1 MSVHHSNRNSIMRVA
16 IAVATCFSLL
26 ISPTDAF
33 ASVKSSTASK
43 QQFGPFHNNIN
54 SSSNKSTS
62 STSLSAASM
71 ALPTSAPVLLPTYT
85 LFGLNI
91 KKQTTAQKSK
101 STPLFSI
108 PSIFNPSDSRPII
121 LFDGKCNLCNAG
133 VQLIMDN
140 DRASSDPRGNL
151 RVAALQSKVGQLL
164 LSRLSSVDRAK
175 VLGST
180 TNDEFKT
187 IVVAGKQSTHFNSA
201 ACILIGRNLKGPL
214 RYLALLASLIPSFIR
229 DPVYKLL
236 SRHRKRLFG
245 ESAECR
251 LWDENYDMRFVD
263 DGELTGVYRDPFADP
278 NADVVEDS
286 GGDGEDYN
294 VDFSVGPNVNVGDSV
309 KVISSKEKEPIVH
322 THVEGSGD
330 GGVCSIGLVGKV
342 VRVLEQRAYPR
353 GNVVVK
359 FDNVDCGGGDDDE
372 SSSSGLSFEAHFF
385 PGQLRKE

>member
-1 MSVHHSNRNSIMRVA
+1 
-16 IAVATCFSLL
+16 
-26 ISPTDAF
+26 
-33 ASVKSSTASK
+33 
-43 QQFGPFHNNIN
+43 
-54 SSSNKSTS
+54 
-62 STSLSAASM
+62 
-71 ALPTSAPVLLPTYT
+71 
-85 LFGLNI
+85 
-91 KKQTTAQKSK
+91 
-101 STPLFSI
+101 
-108 PSIFNPSDSRPII
+108 
-121 LFDGKCNLCNAG
+121 
-133 VQLIMDN
+133 MDN

-164 LSRLSSVDRAK
+164 LSRLSSDDRAK
-175 VLGST
+175 VLGTT

-229 DPVYKLL
+229 DPLYKLL

-278 NADVVEDS
+278 NADVVEEEDGS
-286 GGDGEDYN
+286 DGEDN

>member
-1 MSVHHSNRNSIMRVA
+1 
-16 IAVATCFSLL
+16 
-26 ISPTDAF
+26 
-33 ASVKSSTASK
+33 
-43 QQFGPFHNNIN
+43 
-54 SSSNKSTS
+54 
-62 STSLSAASM
+62 
-71 ALPTSAPVLLPTYT
+71 
-85 LFGLNI
+85 
-91 KKQTTAQKSK
+91 
-101 STPLFSI
+101 
-108 PSIFNPSDSRPII
+108 
-121 LFDGKCNLCNAG
+121 
-133 VQLIMDN
+133 MDN

-164 LSRLSSVDRAK
+164 LSRLSSDDRAK
-175 VLGST
+175 VLGTT

-201 ACILIGRNLKGPL
+201 ACILIGKNLKGPL
-214 RYLALLASLIPSFIR
+214 RYLALLASLIPSFVR
-229 DPVYKLL
+229 DPLYKLL

-278 NADVVEDS
+278 NADVVEEEDGS
-286 GGDGEDYN
+286 DGEDN

-353 GNVVVK
+353 GNVAVK
-359 FDNVDCGGGDDDE
+359 FDNVDCGGGDDDDE
-372 SSSSGLSFEAHFF
+372 SSGLSFEAHFF